1 MLAMEHNITVG
12 AWRLAM
18 IDSVKV
24 NKSVETLSDTAVIV
38 LPGTYINAG
47 INVEDKIFV
56 GDEVEIRLGY
66 DGDIKTEFKG
76 YLKSIQ
82 TDDGGITLE
91 CEDALYMWRQP
102 LDDIQLANVSLKTV
116 LQKVCTA
123 VNALTG
129 NSYTVM
135 CDYEFN
141 YEKFTFYKANAIDV
155 LKQVQEET
163 RANIYFDGSVL
174 HIHAPYSQI
183 VNAEPVI
190 YDFAVNVE
198 KSELKYVKAA
208 DKNTCVEV
216 TYYTPDGEKKN
227 INVGSPKGTK
237 IQRTISVNDGASA
250 KKVAESEYS
259 LWCYDGYEGSLTGW
273 LVPFVEPAYKVTVRD
288 SEYPQKTGTYY
299 VIATEVSFS
308 SSGGVRKVTL
318 GRRV

>member
-18 IDSVKV
+18 IDSVKI

-47 INVEDKIFV
+47 INIEDKIFV
-56 GDEVEIRLGY
+56 GDEVEVKLGY
-66 DGDIKTEFKG
+66 DGDLKTEFKG

-82 TDDGGITLE
+82 TDDGSITLE

-123 VNALTG
+123 VNAATG
-129 NSYTVM
+129 NTYTVM

-183 VNAEPVI
+183 TNAVPVI

-198 KSELKYVKAA
+198 KSELKYIKAA
-208 DKNTCVEV
+208 DKNTTVEI
-216 TYYTPDGEKKN
+216 TYFAPDGTKK
-227 INVGSPKGTK
+227 IASVGSKSGTK
-237 IQRTISVNDGASA
+237 IQRTLSVNDEASA
-250 KKVAESEYS
+250 RKAAESEYS

-288 SEYPQKTGTYY
+288 GEYPQKTGTYY

-318 GRRV
+318 GRKV

>member
-1 MLAMEHNITVG
+1 MLVMNHRITIG
-12 AWRLAM
+12 AWRLGM
-18 IDSVKV
+18 VDSVRIH
-24 NKSVETLSDTAVIV
+24 KSVETLSDTAVIV

-47 INVEDKIFV
+47 IDVEALIST
-56 GDEVEIRLGY
+56 GDEVTVNLGY
-66 DGDIKTEFKG
+66 DDELKTEFKG

-82 TDDGGITLE
+82 TDDSSITLE

-102 LDDIQLANVSLKTV
+102 LSDIQLANLSLKAV
-116 LQKVCTA
+116 LQRVCSE
-123 VNALTG
+123 VNAATG
-129 NSYTVM
+129 NTYTVM

-141 YEKFTFYKANAIDV
+141 YEKFTFYKASAIDV
-155 LKQVQEET
+155 LKQIQDET
-163 RANIYFDGSVL
+163 KANIYFDGSVL

-183 VNAEPVI
+183 TNTVPVV

-216 TYYTPDGEKKN
+216 VYYNSNGDKKTVN
-227 INVGSPKGTK
+227 IGSPKGTK
-237 IQRTISVNDGASA
+237 IQRTLSVNDEASA
-250 KKVAESEYS
+250 KKAAESEYS
-259 LWCYDGYEGSLTGW
+259 LWCYDGYEGNLTGW

-288 SEYPQKTGTYY
+288 NEYPQKTGTYY

-318 GRRV
+318 GRRF

>member
-24 NKSVETLSDTAVIV
+24 NKSVETLSDTAVVV

-47 INVEDKIFV
+47 INIEDKIFV

-66 DGDIKTEFKG
+66 DGELKTEFKG

-82 TDDGGITLE
+82 TDDGSITLE

-116 LQKVCTA
+116 LQKVCA
-123 VNALTG
+123 EVNAATG
-129 NSYTVM
+129 NTYTVV
-135 CDYEFN
+135 CDYDFI
-141 YEKFTFYKANAIDV
+141 YDKFTFYQANAIDV
-155 LKQVQEET
+155 LKQVQDET
-163 RANIYFDGSVL
+163 KANIYFDGSVL

-183 VNAEPVI
+183 ANATPVV

-198 KSELKYVKAA
+198 KSELKYVKKA

-216 TYYTPDGEKKN
+216 SYYTSNGDKKTFT
-227 INVGSPKGTK
+227 VGSTKGTK
-237 IQRTISVNDGASA
+237 IQRTVSVHDEASA
-250 KKVAESEYS
+250 KKAAESEYS

-273 LVPFVEPAYKVTVRD
+273 LIPFVEPAYKVTVRD
-288 SEYPQKTGTYY
+288 EEYPQKEGSYY
-299 VIATEVSFS
+299 VIATEVTFS

-318 GRRV
+318 GRRI

>member
-1 MLAMEHNITVG
+1 MEHNITVG
-12 AWRLAM
+12 AWRLTM
-18 IDSVKV
+18 IDSVKI

-47 INVEDKIFV
+47 INIEDKIFV
-56 GDEVEIRLGY
+56 GDEVEIKLGY
-66 DGDIKTEFKG
+66 DGDLKTEFKG

-82 TDDGGITLE
+82 TDDGSITLE

-123 VNALTG
+123 VNAATG
-129 NSYTVM
+129 NTYTVM

-163 RANIYFDGSVL
+163 KANIYFDGNVL

-183 VNAEPVI
+183 VNALPVI

-198 KSELKYVKAA
+198 KSELKYIKAV

-216 TYYTPDGEKKN
+216 SFHKSNGQTQKFTVGRKN
-227 INVGSPKGTK
+227 GTK
-237 IQRTISVNDGASA
+237 IQKTVSVNDEASA
-250 KKVAESEYS
+250 KRAAESEYS

-273 LVPFVEPAYKVTVRD
+273 LIPFVEPAYKVTVRD
-288 SEYPQKTGTYY
+288 GEYPQKTGTYY

-318 GRRV
+318 GRKIQ

>member
-18 IDSVKV
+18 IDSVKI

-66 DGDIKTEFKG
+66 DGDLKTEFKG

-82 TDDGGITLE
+82 TDDGSITLE

-102 LDDIQLANVSLKTV
+102 LDDIQFADVSLKTV

-123 VNALTG
+123 VNAATG
-129 NSYTVM
+129 NTYTVM

-174 HIHAPYSQI
+174 HIHTPYSQI
-183 VNAEPVI
+183 ANAEPVI